1 MRNGNVD
8 AGFFT
13 SGLPNPS
20 VTDLSTTD
28 DVRVVP
34 LEGEG
39 LATLQDETTY
49 YEEGVVEA
57 GTYDNEEDVTTATF
71 ANLLAVSDDLDEET
85 VYELTSTMWENIESI
100 QQTNASAEQI
110 TPETA
115 QDSLPIDLHPGAE
128 RYYSEQASQ

>member
-1 MRNGNVD
+1 M
-8 AGFFT
+8 
-13 SGLPNPS
+13 
-20 VTDLSTTD
+20 
-28 DVRVVP
+28 
-34 LEGEG
+34 
-39 LATLQDETTY
+39 
-49 YEEGVVEA
+49 VEA